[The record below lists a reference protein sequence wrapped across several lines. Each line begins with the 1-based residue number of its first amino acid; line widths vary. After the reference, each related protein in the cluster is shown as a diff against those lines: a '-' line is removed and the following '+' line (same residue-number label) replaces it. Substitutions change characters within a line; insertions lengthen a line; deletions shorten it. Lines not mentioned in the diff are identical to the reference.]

1 MRSAAS
7 RFVEAVSLHSDASFP
22 RIMAAGGLFFEFE
35 PIPGETGSGAESDS
49 RMVVLDACDAGARSR
64 DSGRRADGVGGPW
77 DASLVVP
84 GRGGGRRGAR
94 TPSPEG
100 AATRTASTRAA
111 ASRRLDAVDAAT

>member
-1 MRSAAS
+1 LS
-7 RFVEAVSLHSDASFP
+7 RFRARRGRVPRGPVKVREGRCWVSYDG
-22 RIMAAGGLFFEFE
+22 MG
-35 PIPGETGSGAESDS
+35 
-49 RMVVLDACDAGARSR
+49 

>member
-1 MRSAAS
+1 M
-7 RFVEAVSLHSDASFP
+7 
-22 RIMAAGGLFFEFE
+22 MAAGGLFSDFG

-84 GRGGGRRGAR
+84 RLACL
-94 TPSPEG
+94 PEG
-100 AATRTASTRAA
+100 AATHTASTRAA

>member
-1 MRSAAS
+1 MP
-7 RFVEAVSLHSDASFP
+7 SLGANASFL
-22 RIMAAGGLFFEFE
+22 RIMAAGGLFSDFG

-84 GRGGGRRGAR
+84 GLGGGRRGAR